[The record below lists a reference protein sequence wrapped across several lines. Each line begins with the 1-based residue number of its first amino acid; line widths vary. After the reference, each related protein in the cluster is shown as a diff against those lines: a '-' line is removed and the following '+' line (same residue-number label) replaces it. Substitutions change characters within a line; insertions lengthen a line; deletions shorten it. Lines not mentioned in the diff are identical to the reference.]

1 MNKTREKT
9 SVAKLVVPGLLVF
22 TLFAAGWFGGRFGG
36 NAWATIKQATVDSYK
51 NRYRVMS
58 DSGLDSIV
66 YYVSTKDTA
75 NLYAMADQLPEILDV
90 ADTRIKDLYDVR
102 ISYASRVETVKA
114 LRSLDNID
122 AVITV
127 PLICH

>member
-1 MNKTREKT
+1 
-9 SVAKLVVPGLLVF
+9 
-22 TLFAAGWFGGRFGG
+22 
-36 NAWATIKQATVDSYK
+36 
-51 NRYRVMS
+51 MS